1 METKTK
7 PRKGLTTVGNQEAH
21 VTKLGP
27 VQDALGREAT
37 KYAREKLGF
46 GRALGQEGQPGGYRA
61 WSGSPGRRGL
71 AGAAGRAGLPAR
83 LAWQLRATPDP

>member
-1 METKTK
+1 M
-7 PRKGLTTVGNQEAH
+7 GNQEAH

-27 VQDALGREAT
+27 VQDVLGREAA

-46 GRALGQEGQPGGYRA
+46 GWALGEEGQPGGYRP

-71 AGAAGRAGLPAR
+71 AGAAGSPGPL
-83 LAWQLRATPDP
+83 DP

>member
-1 METKTK
+1 METKTNPK
-7 PRKGLTTVGNQEAH
+7 KGLTAMGNQEAH

-46 GRALGQEGQPGGYRA
+46 GRALDEEGQPGGYQP
-61 WSGSPGRRGL
+61 WSGSPRR
-71 AGAAGRAGLPAR
+71 
-83 LAWQLRATPDP
+83 